1 MKFWAPQPVKFW
13 APQPVKLWVGP
24 NLFLTLDFPR
34 QTPIRSHTNTTQTP
48 TLPRQSQPFI
58 THQTHAS
65 MNHGPHPPT
74 HLLTTHRTLIATA
87 TRPPKPAIAP
97 TYSTPLH
104 LSSATRIARHTP
116 PTTNQI
122 LKTHQHQH
130 RAGDTKRQ
138 TANRGTAPMMIISS
152 QRSSMIGPQ
161 VSRALRIYERS
172 EKSSGHLRW
181 LLGRKSIVRSQRS
194 FHLGG

>member
-1 MKFWAPQPVKFW
+1 MGRAEPLADIGLPKTDTDPISHQHNTDTHTA
-13 APQPVKLWVGP
+13 
-24 NLFLTLDFPR
+24 
-34 QTPIRSHTNTTQTP
+34 TPISAIYHTPDSREHESRTP
-48 TLPRQSQPFI
+48 SNDTLAYHTP
-58 THQTHAS
+58 
-65 MNHGPHPPT
+65 N
-74 HLLTTHRTLIATA
+74 THRVCHTPSQ
-87 TRPPKPAIAP
+87 TRDSSK
-97 TYSTPLH
+97 YSTPLH

-116 PTTNQI
+116 PTTNQT

-161 VSRALRIYERS
+161 ISRALRIYERS

-194 FHLGG
+194 SHLGG